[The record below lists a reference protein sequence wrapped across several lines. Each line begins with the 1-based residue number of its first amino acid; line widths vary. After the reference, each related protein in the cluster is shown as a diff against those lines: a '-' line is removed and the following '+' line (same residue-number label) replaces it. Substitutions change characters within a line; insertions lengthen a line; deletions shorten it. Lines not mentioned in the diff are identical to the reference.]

1 MPAKQLCYERE
12 AREKIMQ
19 GVEKLARAVKTT
31 LGPRG
36 RTAVLDKGFGSPNIT
51 KDGVTV
57 AEDIDLVDKYENLGA
72 RLLREAASKTND
84 DAGDG
89 TTTATVLAEAIA
101 SEGMKRVTS
110 GVDAMALRRGLI
122 KAADAMVDALQA
134 ESRPVEENKDIEAIG
149 TIAANNES
157 EIGKLIARAMDD
169 VGPTGVV
176 TVEEGRGME
185 STVSVVEGMQFDR
198 GYLSP
203 QFVTDEDNME
213 AILEDCQVLVYEKKI
228 TSAAGLVPLLERVAD
243 QDKPLLIISEDV
255 EDEALATLAVNKA
268 RGVVDVCAVKAPG
281 YGDRRKAMMEDIAVL
296 TGARPIFESLGVDL
310 ENVSLEDLGQAGKI
324 TVTEDDTT
332 IVDGHGS
339 ESELHARCAQIQ
351 REMAESTSDYD
362 QEKLEERLAK
372 LSGGVAQI
380 NVGATSETEMKEKK
394 ARVEDALNATQ
405 AAVEEGILPGG
416 GIAELRS
423 ADVLDDLDLPGDEAA
438 AVEVMKNALR
448 APLLSIANNAG
459 VEGEVVIRRVLDN
472 EDFEYGY
479 DAQAMEYCDLIEHGV
494 VDPAKVLRCALE
506 NAASVAGII
515 LTTEC
520 LITDLP
526 GEEDE
531 GAPGA
536 GGPGGGMPGGGMGG
550 MGGMG
555 GGMPGG
561 MGGIGG
567 GMPGGMGG
575 MM

>member
-19 GVEKLARAVKTT
+19 GVKKLARAVKTT

-57 AEDIDLVDKYENLGA
+57 AEDIELVDKYENLGA

-89 TTTATVLAEAIA
+89 TTTATVLAEAMA
-101 SEGMKRVTS
+101 TEGMKRVTS
-110 GVDAMALRRGLI
+110 GVDAMALRRGLN
-122 KAADAMVDALQA
+122 KAADAMVEALQK
-134 ESRPVEENKDIEAIG
+134 ESRPVEESKDIEAIG
-149 TIAANNES
+149 SIAANNVR
-157 EIGKLIARAMDD
+157 EIGKLIAHAMDE

-203 QFVTDEDNME
+203 QFVTDEDEME
-213 AILEDCQVLVYEKKI
+213 AVLEDCQVLVYEKKI
-228 TSAAGLVPLLERVAD
+228 NSAAGLVPLLERVAD

-255 EDEALATLAVNKA
+255 EDEALATLAVNNA
-268 RGVVDVCAVKAPG
+268 RGVVNVCAVKAPG

-310 ENVSLEDLGQAGKI
+310 ENVSMDDLGQAGKI
-324 TVTEDDTT
+324 TVTDDDTT
-332 IVDGHGS
+332 IVDGAGS
-339 ESELHARCAQIQ
+339 ESDLSARCAQIQ
-351 REMAESTSDYD
+351 REIAESTSDYD

-416 GIAELRS
+416 GIAELRTS
-423 ADVLDDLDLPGDEAA
+423 DILDDLDLPGDEAA
-438 AVEVMKNALR
+438 AIDVMKKALR
-448 APLLSIANNAG
+448 SPLLSIAANAG
-459 VEGEVVIRRVLDN
+459 EEGEVVIRKVLNND
-472 EDFEYGY
+472 DYEYGY
-479 DAQAMEYCDLIEHGV
+479 DAQSMEYCDLIEHGV
-494 VDPAKVLRCALE
+494 VDPAKVIRCALE

-520 LITDLP
+520 VITDLP

-531 GAPGA
+531 QGPGA

-550 MGGMG
+550 MGG
-555 GGMPGG
+555 GMPG
-561 MGGIGG
+561 MGGMGG